1 LPALGRLLVLAGG
14 ILVLLGLLLWFV
26 PGLAWLGRLPGDV
39 RVERPGFRL
48 YVPITTCLLISAAL
62 SAAPGWYPG
71 SVDRLRLRVPRV
83 PPAGPRQR

>member
-1 LPALGRLLVLAGG
+1 MPPLGKLLVLAG
-14 ILVLLGLLLWFV
+14 VLLVVVGLLVWIA
-26 PGLAWLGRLPGDV
+26 PSIPWLGRLPGDV